1 MQTDG
6 LMWMLTEV
14 QDEVD
19 RWEMLIGF
27 NDFELEI
34 V

>member
-6 LMWMLTEV
+6 LMWMLTEA

-27 NDFELEI
+27 NDFALEI